1 MSRSLRRR
9 VNPST
14 VSVPRGY
21 AVSGMEFASTT
32 LPGTEGQHFTK
43 GVQNDYTYYANKGLV
58 LARVA
63 FLWERAQPT
72 VGGALDATYMG
83 YMDDI
88 CDFALNAGVKILWE
102 PHNFGGRDVSGT
114 PRKVGNAQL
123 TTAHFADFWTKIVQ
137 HYLDDPTRLAAIWGW
152 DLMNEPAD
160 MPTPTTT
167 SNYNT
172 TSSTTLMN
180 QAGIDAIRAIDATRY
195 IVAEQ
200 DQYAGLQAFTTLYGN
215 NPAPWLIDSSNKLYY
230 SWHYYFDSNHSGAY
244 TGANASFSGSGLSVY
259 AGGNYLETVAQWAI
273 DNNVLIN
280 GDPAIFVGEYGVTN
294 ETASIGGSVGR
305 NDEGYLSALN
315 DLLNVMDA
323 YNIPGCHWASGQWYH
338 SATAL
343 SPGLN
348 YTSDR
353 EQMKIISKH
362 LGTLS

>member
-1 MSRSLRRR
+1 MARSLRRL

-14 VSVPRGY
+14 SPAPRGY
-21 AVSGMEFASTT
+21 AVSGMEFAETT
-32 LPGTEGQHFTK
+32 LPGTEGANYTK
-43 GVQNDYTYYANKGLV
+43 GVQNDYTYYANKGLT

-72 VGGALDATYMG
+72 VGGNLDATYMG

-172 TSSTTLMN
+172 TSSATLMN
-180 QAGIDAIRAIDATRY
+180 QAGIDAIRAIDTTRY

-200 DQYAGLQAFTTLYGN
+200 DQYANLHAFTTLYGA
-215 NPAPWLIDSSNKLYY
+215 NPTPWLTDSANKLYY
-230 SWHYYFDSNHSGAY
+230 SWHYYFDSNHGGSY
-244 TGANASFSGSGLSVY
+244 SGANAWFSGSGLDVR
-259 AGGNYLETVAQWAI
+259 AGGDYLETVAQWAENRSLLI
-273 DNNVLIN
+273 DGN
-280 GDPAIFVGEYGVTN
+280 PAIFVGEYGVPNNTIPN
-294 ETASIGGSVGR
+294 GGDFSHD
-305 NDEGYLSALN
+305 DEGYLTALN
-315 DLLNVMDA
+315 DFMTVMDMYKIA
-323 YNIPGCHWASGQWYH
+323 GCHWAGGQWYS
-338 SATAL
+338 SATSL
-343 SPGLN
+343 DPSSN
-348 YTSDR
+348 YTVDR
-353 EQMKIISKH
+353 GQMKIVSKH
-362 LGTLS
+362 IGSLV